1 MELVDPVQS
10 EETVCAV
17 PWEAGSS
24 TVCSEKGTR
33 LIIAWVYGKWKSSG
47 RPSREIGKTTR

>member
-17 PWEAGSS
+17 PWQAGSS